1 MSSYDSLLPP
11 SYDTDVLVVGAGPA
25 GSACA
30 LWLARAGLGV
40 ILVDQHA
47 FPRDKICGDGLIPD
61 AHAALKKLGVAQRVA
76 AKAQAV
82 SHVGCIGPRG
92 GRVDVPGRLSVLPR
106 LILDDILRQAAVE
119 AGARWLPL
127 ARLES
132 LVDDHYGGRVGGAI
146 FKVRGKTQENSRT
159 LSSRWVVLATGA
171 VPQALMA
178 ADMCTRRSPSGVALR
193 GYVKNVSMREKLT
206 SMDVVWHR
214 KLGRGYG
221 WIFPCGHGVF
231 NIGVGLSH
239 SHASDKDGRD
249 AMADVNLREV
259 FDEFCRVHP
268 QARELVAGGEW
279 LSPLK
284 GAPLR
289 CSLEGAKLSR
299 PGLLVTG
306 EAAGST
312 YAFTGEGIG
321 KAMETGMLAAEAIIE
336 HGGMADLPL
345 DERISLDI
353 DARVRAQ
360 YELQVSALKP
370 RFDLYERANEV
381 NERPWL
387 IDLLLWRA
395 RKSPRILRRMSAVL
409 EEKGN
414 PGNLVSLRGI
424 LRLFLPL
431 R

>member
-11 SYDTDVLVVGAGPA
+11 IYDTDVIVVGAGPA

-30 LWLARAGLGV
+30 LWLARAGLAV

-61 AHAALKKLGVAQRVA
+61 AHTAFKKLGVAGLVA

-82 SHVGCIGPRG
+82 THVGCVGPGG
-92 GRVDVPGRLSVLPR
+92 GRADVPGRLSVLPR
-106 LILDDILRQAAVE
+106 LILDDILRQAAVK

-127 ARLES
+127 ARMES
-132 LVDDHYGGRVGGAI
+132 LLEDQYGGRVGGAV
-146 FKVRGKTQENSRT
+146 FKVRGKDQDSSRT
-159 LSSRWVVLATGA
+159 LSARWVVLATGA
-171 VPQALMA
+171 IPQALMA
-178 ADMCTRRSPSGVALR
+178 TDMCLRRSPSGVALR
-193 GYVKNVSMREKLT
+193 GYVKNPAVNETMKT
-206 SMDVVWHR
+206 MDVVWHR

-221 WIFPCGHGVF
+221 WIFPCGNGVF
-231 NIGVGLSH
+231 NIGVGLANSH
-239 SHASDKDGRD
+239 QSDEDGRD
-249 AMADVNLREV
+249 TMADVNLREV

-268 QARELVAGGEW
+268 PAKSLVEGGEW
-279 LSPLK
+279 LSALK

-289 CSLEGAKLSR
+289 CSLEGAKLTR
-299 PGLLVTG
+299 PGLMVTG

-321 KAMETGMLAAEAIIE
+321 KAMETGMLAAESIIE
-336 HGGMADLPL
+336 HSGMSDLPL
-345 DERISLDI
+345 DERISLVA

-360 YELQVSALKP
+360 YEMQVAALKP
-370 RFDLYERANEV
+370 RFDLYERANDI

-414 PGNLVSLRGI
+414 PGNLVSLRGV